1 MSTLIYRLGSYSTRA
16 AWEQKSNGWK
26 TFILLLY
33 SANWTSTVHGVRFFS
48 FAFLSIHL
56 FLKKCLSAFYVPG
69 TDPGIGDK
77 QWMKWWSDCKR
88 KVQRTVDRPSWL
100 YQGPVS
106 QMLAISNCP
115 LPSSHDNIM
124 RSWGFSSLI
133 GNSSATLT
141 ILWDKATIMIISS
154 MQLEKSAPNR
164 MTHTQAL
171 PTQPFSCPPWALSQS
186 QAWPPSL
193 GKALASV

>member
-1 MSTLIYRLGSYSTRA
+1 MTALIYRLGSYSTRA

-33 SANWTSTVHGVRFFS
+33 LANWTSTVHGVRFFS

-56 FLKKCLSAFYVPG
+56 FLKKCIECLLCTRHWSRH
-69 TDPGIGDK
+69 
-77 QWMKWWSDCKR
+77 WWQAVNETVEWLQKR
-88 KVQRTVDRPSWL
+88 VQRTVDRPSWL

-115 LPSSHDNIM
+115 LPSSQDNIM
-124 RSWGFSSLI
+124 LSWGFSSLL

-164 MTHTQAL
+164 MTQTQAL

-186 QAWPPSL
+186 QAWPLSL